1 MTDANS
7 RFRAGEVAAELRA
20 INARLDQIV
29 EGQKGIQTWQLNV
42 VARMATTDERI
53 VAVRH
58 ELERSDRAVGSIAVI
73 VSAVFSAIA
82 GWWGSR

>member
-1 MTDANS
+1 MTDTNS

-29 EGQKGIQTWQLNV
+29 ESQKGIQTWQLNV

>member
-1 MTDANS
+1 MTDTNS

-20 INARLDQIV
+20 INARLDEIV
-29 EGQKGIQTWQLNV
+29 EGQKGIQGWQLGV
-42 VARMATTDERI
+42 VKHMAESNERI